1 MENFGRDLAD
11 LAGEGYRGFQQKF
24 SPLVVRRALLLDGDQ
39 PIHRKVPVGW
49 ANISKLYPN
58 FSKLEV
64 IVRVIFPALR
74 DHPSLCFVLRLKC
87 SNHSGSWR
95 IHPD

>member
-1 MENFGRDLAD
+1 MLRSADAD

-49 ANISKLYPN
+49 ANIIQIIPN
-58 FSKLEV
+58 WNL
-64 IVRVIFPALR
+64 
-74 DHPSLCFVLRLKC
+74 
-87 SNHSGSWR
+87 NHFEPHVNY
-95 IHPD
+95 ICTDN

>member
-49 ANISKLYPN
+49 ANISKFFQIGGDCPCH
-58 FSKLEV
+58 FSCTERPSQSLFRIAIEV
-64 IVRVIFPALR
+64 
-74 DHPSLCFVLRLKC
+74 
-87 SNHSGSWR
+87 
-95 IHPD
+95 